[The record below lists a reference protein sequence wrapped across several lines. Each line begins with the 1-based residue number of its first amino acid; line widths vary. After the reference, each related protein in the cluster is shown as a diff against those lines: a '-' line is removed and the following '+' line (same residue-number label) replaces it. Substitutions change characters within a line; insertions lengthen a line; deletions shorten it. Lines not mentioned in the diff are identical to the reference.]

1 MITKNHKPT
10 FKSIFSVAF
19 ILCFAILLQSCAQKI
34 TFATS
39 SVVPAAEGF
48 VKVKQDNNNNYNID
62 LNVMRLAEASRLT
75 PPKQMYIV
83 WMITEGNGTKNI
95 GQLNTS
101 GSLLSKTLRS
111 SLKTVS
117 AFKPT
122 KIYIT
127 AEDDASIQYSSGQT
141 VLSTDNF

>member
-1 MITKNHKPT
+1 MLIKYRNTSQT
-10 FKSIFSVAF
+10 IVSVVLIFCCIA
-19 ILCFAILLQSCAQKI
+19 LLQSCAQKI
-34 TFATS
+34 MFANST
-39 SVVPAAEGF
+39 VVPAAEGF
-48 VKVKQDNNNNYNID
+48 VKVKQDGNNNYNID

-75 PPKQMYIV
+75 PPKQMYVV
-83 WMITEGNGTKNI
+83 WMVTEGNGTKNI

-111 SLKTVS
+111 SLKTVT

-127 AEDDASIQYSSGQT
+127 AEDDASIQYSNGQT
-141 VLSTDNF
+141 VLSTENF